1 MSNHTPGPWSLE
13 FVGNTEPSGTG
24 HDLWD
29 VMGPNLLVSVAENV
43 HDRNARLIAA
53 APEMYEALRLAQE
66 SIGRFTSDEGST
78 DRDFDIADTVAA
90 ALAKANGEGSR
101 HG

>member
-1 MSNHTPGPWSLE
+1 MSKHTPGPWEATGSNGYLNQCGIGRRSAHGIDPIGAAYGAGAELE
-13 FVGNTEPSGTG
+13 
-24 HDLWD
+24 
-29 VMGPNLLVSVAENV
+29 A
-43 HDRNARLIAA
+43 NARLIAA

-101 HG
+101 